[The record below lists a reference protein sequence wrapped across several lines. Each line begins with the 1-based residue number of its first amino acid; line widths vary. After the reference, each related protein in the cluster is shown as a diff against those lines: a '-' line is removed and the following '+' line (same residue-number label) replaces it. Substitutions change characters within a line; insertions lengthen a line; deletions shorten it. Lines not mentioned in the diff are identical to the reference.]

1 MTRIIF
7 CLFCCFAGLAAC
19 TSGEREVVLLHTN
32 DSHGGIF
39 PFDSLGGMAER
50 AALIRR
56 VRDSFPGEVLLLDAG
71 DFNTGQA
78 VSNFFKARPDLLAYN
93 YMGYDAATFGNHE
106 FDQPTDTLLMQMRL
120 ADFPFVVSNVTYQ
133 GLPLGKPV
141 LVREVN
147 GIRVGLFGIV
157 TTGTARRSIFGRE
170 VAFAPEEEAA
180 RRAVEDLRREGVDL
194 VVGLVHLGLAETFP
208 GALTSPQLAERV
220 PGIDV
225 LVDGHTHSYIEEPL
239 RVGRTWIITASHS
252 GRYVGRGRLF
262 FRGTRFTGMDW
273 HPLPVRRGVE
283 PDTALSRLLCPYVD
297 ALDRVLHSGIGVAE
311 GDYPVEDR
319 GVNLVRSGENALGN
333 LVADALKWQAD
344 SLFPQVDFALIN
356 SGAIRAGLRAGTVTA
371 GDLLAVLPFDNSLE
385 VVAMR
390 GKDLLRLFAFYA
402 ALAPG
407 SGAFPQVSREV
418 QAVFDRH
425 AGTLERLLLRGQPVD
440 TARIYHFAT
449 CDYVASGME
458 FAGTGL
464 DTCMA
469 RHPSPVK
476 IAEALAAYV
485 REQGRVR
492 PATSGRLLLQGE
504 GVHQ

>member
-1 MTRIIF
+1 M
-7 CLFCCFAGLAAC
+7 
-19 TSGEREVVLLHTN
+19 
-32 DSHGGIF
+32 
-39 PFDSLGGMAER
+39 
-50 AALIRR
+50 
-56 VRDSFPGEVLLLDAG
+56 
-71 DFNTGQA
+71 
-78 VSNFFKARPDLLAYN
+78 
-93 YMGYDAATFGNHE
+93 
-106 FDQPTDTLLMQMRL
+106 
-120 ADFPFVVSNVTYQ
+120 
-133 GLPLGKPV
+133 
-141 LVREVN
+141 
-147 GIRVGLFGIV
+147 GLFGIV

-273 HPLPVRRGVE
+273 HPLPVRKGVE

-297 ALDRVLHSGIGVAE
+297 ALDRVLHFGIGVAE

-333 LVADALKWQAD
+333 LVADALK
-344 SLFPQVDFALIN
+344 
-356 SGAIRAGLRAGTVTA
+356 
-371 GDLLAVLPFDNSLE
+371 
-385 VVAMR
+385 
-390 GKDLLRLFAFYA
+390 
-402 ALAPG
+402 
-407 SGAFPQVSREV
+407 V

-469 RHPSPVK
+469 RHPLPVK

-485 REQGRVR
+485 RAQGRVR